1 MSFLTLFFPVNGI
14 AASLLYTLNFLT
26 FKRTPHFEMAVYL
39 SLSLTHRAGK
49 SSPVDAMISA
59 CSVLFTLVLFSELNG
74 RLVTVAL
81 PSSSAEDAAADRVG
95 LDGVLDDDSMLKPAI
110 IRPTYR
116 RSLTLDDNVK
126 DEESPQLVIISVSYR
141 AITSLKLK
149 KYMIDLFLSNV
160 I

>member
-1 MSFLTLFFPVNGI
+1 M
-14 AASLLYTLNFLT
+14 
-26 FKRTPHFEMAVYL
+26 M
-39 SLSLTHRAGK
+39 
-49 SSPVDAMISA
+49 SA

-126 DEESPQLVIISVSYR
+126 DEESPQLVIISDMRLKGRRFRGLNSAFARRLAERSPGDYSMNVDRRDDLNMLRCMIGRVYR
-141 AITSLKLK
+141 PCWS
-149 KYMIDLFLSNV
+149 S
-160 I
+160 